1 MTTYDVIGIYVP
13 QIMVDALV
21 AALLCALAA
30 QALARLGLYRRIW
43 HPALFNVCLFIILL
57 ALLALPGSQWWS

>member
-1 MTTYDVIGIYVP
+1 
-13 QIMVDALV
+13 MVDALV